1 VVDDILIKALSFEL
15 REASG
20 ARSSIEGTWLDE
32 GASTC
37 SPPSFFI

>member
-1 VVDDILIKALSFEL
+1 VVNDILIKALSFEL

-20 ARSSIEGTWLDE
+20 TRSSTEGTWLDE

-37 SPPSFFI
+37 SPPFFFI